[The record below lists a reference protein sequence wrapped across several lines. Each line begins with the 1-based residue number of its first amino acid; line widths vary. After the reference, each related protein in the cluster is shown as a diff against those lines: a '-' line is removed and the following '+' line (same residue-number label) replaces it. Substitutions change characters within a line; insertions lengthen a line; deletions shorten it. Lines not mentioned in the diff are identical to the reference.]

1 MTGRFSHDCK
11 EVELSLGVFVLG
23 ALEPAERHT
32 VETHL
37 ARCSQCT
44 AILAEL
50 APLPG
55 LLHRLDPI
63 EPALKSRD
71 TAPAAAQAPPS
82 APVQTMPLVPPELR
96 ERLLDAA
103 RADRARQRRR
113 FAVAAIAAAA
123 VLLGV
128 LVSTQLPGV
137 PWGHDG
143 ANLTTASAT
152 DAKTA
157 VRADVRLMPDATG
170 SELRL
175 RLAGVAPEEHCS
187 LVAIT
192 SDGLRDVA
200 ATWEATYAGEAAV
213 VGHTSFRPD
222 QIKQLLVVTEAGRTL
237 VQVPIHS

>member
-1 MTGRFSHDCK
+1 MTGRASHDCK

-23 ALEPAERHT
+23 ALEPAERHA
-32 VETHL
+32 VEAHL
-37 ARCSQCT
+37 AKCSRCT

-63 EPALKSRD
+63 
-71 TAPAAAQAPPS
+71 APAVPSEDS
-82 APVQTMPLVPPELR
+82 APVQTLPLVPPELR
-96 ERLLDAA
+96 ERLFEAA

-113 FAVAAIAAAA
+113 LVAASFAAAA
-123 VLLGV
+123 VLVGV
-128 LVSTQLPGV
+128 LLAGQFPGV

-143 ANLTTASAT
+143 ASKTTVASAT
-152 DAKTA
+152 DAKTS

-170 SELRL
+170 SELTL
-175 RLAGVAPEEHCS
+175 HLAGVAPEEHCS
-187 LVAIT
+187 LVAING
-192 SDGLRDVA
+192 DGLRDVA

-222 QIKQLLVVTEAGRTL
+222 QIKQLVIVTEAGRTL
-237 VQVPIHS
+237 VRVPIKT